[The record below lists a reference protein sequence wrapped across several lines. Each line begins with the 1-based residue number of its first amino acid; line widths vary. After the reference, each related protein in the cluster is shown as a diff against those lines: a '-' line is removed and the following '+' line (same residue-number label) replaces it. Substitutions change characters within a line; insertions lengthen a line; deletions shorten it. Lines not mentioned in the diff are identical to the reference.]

1 MAILMADNISYVY
14 LEDGTLLSGEGF
26 GSKTARAGELVFTT
40 SMNGYPDTL
49 TDPSYSGQVLVIT
62 HPLVGNYGV
71 PKKESAKDGIL
82 SNFES
87 ESIHVEGLIISELTR
102 SNKWN
107 SKLSLHGWLESEG
120 VPGISGVDTRM
131 LTKKVRDKGVMMCAI
146 STGGEIK
153 DPKKALA
160 KQYSEINFVE
170 KVSPKKPIMQH
181 YKGRNVVVV
190 DCGVKHG
197 ILNGISS
204 LGYNIVRVP
213 YDYST
218 DRIMSFDPVGV
229 VYSNGPGN
237 PNLLNPV
244 VESMRGVLEY
254 RLPVFG
260 ICLGHQIACIAL
272 GGSVRKMKFGHRA
285 VNKAA
290 VDTISKKAY
299 ITSHNHG
306 YAMLPEDVPK
316 GGRIW
321 FMSPDDNVV
330 EGMIYK
336 ERNMITTQFHPEGRP
351 GTNDAG
357 FIFGIFDNMIRKN
370 KTGA

>member
-1 MAILMADNISYVY
+1 MANDISHIY
-14 LEDGTLLSGEGF
+14 LEDGTVLSGEGF
-26 GSKTARAGELVFTT
+26 GSKTAGSGELVFTT
-40 SMNGYPDTL
+40 SMNGYPETL
-49 TDPSYSGQVLVIT
+49 TDPSYAGQVLIIT

-71 PKKESAKDGIL
+71 PKKESIHEKIL

-87 ESIHVEGLIISELTR
+87 ENIHVKGLIISELTH

-107 SKLSLHGWLESEG
+107 SRLNLDEWLADEG
-120 VPGISGVDTRM
+120 VPGISGIDTRL
-131 LTKKVRDKGVMMCAI
+131 LTKKVRDQGAVMCAI
-146 STGGEIK
+146 STKGELG
-153 DPKKALA
+153 DPKKALGE
-160 KQYSEINFVE
+160 QYTKINFVE
-170 KVSPKKPIMQH
+170 KVSPKKPIAQN
-181 YKGRNVVVV
+181 YSKKNVVVV

-197 ILNGISS
+197 ILNSISN
-204 LGYNIVRVP
+204 LGYNLIRVP
-213 YDYST
+213 YDYSS
-218 DRIMSFDPVGV
+218 DKIMAFDPLGV

-237 PNLLNPV
+237 PNMLKPV
-244 VESMRGVLEY
+244 VESMQGLLEY
-254 RLPVFG
+254 KLPIFG
-260 ICLGHQIACIAL
+260 ICLGHQIACMAL
-272 GGSVRKMKFGHRA
+272 GGKVRKMKFGHRA

-316 GGRIW
+316 EGRIW

-351 GTNDAG
+351 GTNDAS
-357 FIFGIFDNMIRKN
+357 FVFGMFDNMIKQN
-370 KTGA
+370 KASA